1 MIVVAGAMSYENSW
15 EMLGFEKT
23 KIKEPGIS
31 CISAEGLVR
40 MAAALD
46 HSMFLYE
53 NGTLKALGSNRK
65 RQLGFSEKKLFGSPI
80 DIQVEGET
88 TFQDMDCEAQLSVV
102 LTKSGRLFV
111 FGKLGTGDKV
121 PVHEMVLTSPAI
133 AVRLMNKMVYVVD
146 RYGTL
151 SVLCAEDSFC
161 MVKHSFGSP
170 VIDLGLG
177 TEGCVV
183 LCSDGSVWGAGK
195 FFTDDVRCYKRVESL
210 KGKHVIQ
217 VAAEVGPAAYG
228 ALCDD
233 GNLYICGE
241 NMFGELGFND
251 GRKVSDFELAA
262 KNVVDVSMGANFT
275 VIVKKDGTAW
285 ASGMDNFGQLF
296 ASRSET
302 VWQYTSFTRCE
313 LVTAPVASVRCGRGS
328 TTFLLVNS
336 DPFKMHHL
344 KDLNMNLATKRIFLE
359 DGYQVSSDAQPSIYS
374 CGRNEFG
381 QLGHEG
387 TAMTNLSLDASAVRD
402 ICAGAEHTVVH
413 LTTGI
418 VLAFG
423 SDQRFQIGIGGG
435 ECYASPMMVKIGEE
449 DTFYTVTCGPY
460 YTAYVPASNRNVVIL
475 CSSKSVGQPMY
486 FVCESPVLQL
496 YAGPEY
502 PAAIDCNGDLWT
514 FIDGQSRKIHV
525 NAPLWDVFVGN
536 GFIFAITSHGQLY
549 GNSWLHNS
557 ETAPDEFCQLEDVPV
572 NLYARVL
579 GHGDQAVF
587 IMRDGSAYRFT
598 PPDDSDDLCLKPELF
613 EHICD
618 GVIDGACGRDHI
630 VLVKQNGDVCTF
642 GSSDHGQLDNRL
654 SSLHCVGLVCC
665 GVENTF
671 VLVNCP
677 PRVLSTS
684 IFDPKGCLED
694 FAPLAREKH
703 SMSESI
709 LQEKKQ
715 VVLKPLEDLNDLG
728 SLALALQENQQ
739 AIAAAYQNGDITIE
753 QYQQMSQDMN
763 AAYMEKLRSLTA
775 NQQARNFAK
784 EIEQATIVQRPVIM
798 QEAMQY
804 YSTQMQS
811 GAITP
816 AKFQEEVAK
825 LTSSLAKPAPDMPK

>member
-1 MIVVAGAMSYENSW
+1 MIVAAGAMSYENSW

-40 MAAALD
+40 IAAGLD

-88 TFQDMDCEAQLSVV
+88 TFQDMDCDCFLSVV
-102 LTKSGRLFV
+102 ATKSGKLFV
-111 FGKLGTGDKV
+111 FGKLTSGDKV
-121 PVHEMVLTSPAI
+121 PVHELVVPSPAI
-133 AVRLMNKMVYVVD
+133 AVRMVNKIVHVVD
-146 RYGTL
+146 EYGTL
-151 SVLCAEDSFC
+151 SMYHASDGFC
-161 MVKHSFGSP
+161 MVKHSFASP
-170 VIDLGLG
+170 VIDIGLG
-177 TEGCVV
+177 SEGYVA

-195 FFTDDVRCYKRVESL
+195 FFTDDIRRWRRVESL
-210 KGKHVIQ
+210 NGKHVIQ
-217 VAAEVGPAAYG
+217 VAAEVGPAAYA

-233 GNLYICGE
+233 GSLYICGE
-241 NMFGELGFND
+241 NMFGELGFHN
-251 GRKVSDFELAA
+251 GNKVRDFERAA
-262 KNVVDVSMGANFT
+262 TDVVDVSMGANFT
-275 VIVKKDGTAW
+275 VIVKKDGSAW
-285 ASGMDNFGQLF
+285 ASGMDNAGQLLV
-296 ASRSET
+296 SRSET
-302 VWQYTSFTRCE
+302 AWQYTSFTRCE
-313 LVTAPVASVRCGRGS
+313 LVAASVASVRCGKGS
-328 TTFLLVNS
+328 STFLLVNS
-336 DPFKMHHL
+336 DPLTLHHL
-344 KDLNMNLATKRIFLE
+344 KDLNMKLATKRIFLE

-374 CGRNEFG
+374 CGQNEFG

-423 SDQRFQIGIGGG
+423 CDQRFQIGLGGG
-435 ECYASPMMVKIGEE
+435 GCYVSPVMVKIGEE

-460 YTAYVPASNRNVVIL
+460 YTAYVPASNRNVVVL
-475 CSSKSVGQPMY
+475 CSSMSVGQPTY

-514 FIDGQSRKIHV
+514 FVDGQSRKVHFNV
-525 NAPLWDVFVGN
+525 PLWDVFVGN
-536 GFIFAITSHGQLY
+536 GFIFAITSEGQLY

-557 ETAPDEFCQLEDVPV
+557 ETAPDEFCQLEDVPD

-598 PPDDSDDLCLKPELF
+598 PPEDHDLRELNESF
-613 EHICD
+613 KRICD

-642 GSSDHGQLDNRL
+642 GSNDHGQVDSSL

-671 VLVNCP
+671 ALMNSA

-694 FAPLAREKH
+694 FAPLAREKRAN
-703 SMSESI
+703 EGPVF
-709 LQEKKQ
+709 QEKKSISLQ
-715 VVLKPLEDLNDLG
+715 PLESIEDLA
-728 SLALALQENQQ
+728 SLALALQQNTQTLQQ
-739 AIAAAYQNGDITIE
+739 AFQAGDIDGQE
-753 QYQQMSQDMN
+753 WNRLAQEMN
-763 AAYMEKLRSLTA
+763 KVYLEKMQKLAAKA
-775 NQQARNFAK
+775 PARDFVK
-784 EIEQATIVQRPVIM
+784 EIQQATITKRPAIM

-804 YSTQMQS
+804 YVGKMQS
-811 GAITP
+811 GAITMEQ
-816 AKFQEEVAK
+816 FQQESAK
-825 LTSSLAKPAPDMPK
+825 LTAALSVPAPP